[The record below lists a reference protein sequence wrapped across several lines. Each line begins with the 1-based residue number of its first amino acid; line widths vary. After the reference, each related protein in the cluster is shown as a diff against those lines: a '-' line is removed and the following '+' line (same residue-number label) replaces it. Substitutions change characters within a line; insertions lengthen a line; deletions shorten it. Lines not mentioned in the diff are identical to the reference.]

1 MQGLAEAQRIHDS
14 RLPSDK
20 ETYFRDDELRSEVED
35 LLREPRPRA
44 RYITVTDDQ
53 IEQFIAALVAAP
65 DKDIFLENTIGALP
79 RAASNELALH
89 MAVAQ
94 QWVRNKEAVGQIIG
108 PTFWQ
113 WAKAAT
119 IESLK

>member
-1 MQGLAEAQRIHDS
+1 
-14 RLPSDK
+14 
-20 ETYFRDDELRSEVED
+20 
-35 LLREPRPRA
+35 
-44 RYITVTDDQ
+44 
-53 IEQFIAALVAAP
+53 
-65 DKDIFLENTIGALP
+65 LP